1 MTLPLQ
7 VTPSEIWPRVLA
19 GQVFLV
25 CAYDDRLEFRQNH
38 LEGAMSM
45 AEFRARLK
53 TMDVNQEIVFY
64 CA

>member
-1 MTLPLQ
+1 MTLPLH
-7 VTPSEIWPRVLA
+7 VMPFDIWQRVLS

-25 CAYDDRLEFRQNH
+25 CAYDDPKKFRENH

-45 AEFRARLK
+45 AEFRARMK

>member
-1 MTLPLQ
+1 MTMPLQ
-7 VTPSEIWPRVLA
+7 VTPTEIWPRVLS

-25 CAYDDRLEFRQNH
+25 CAYDDLKKFRENH

-45 AEFRARLK
+45 AEFRARMK
-53 TMDVNQEIVFY
+53 TMEVNQEIVFY